1 MFYVT
6 LLKSLLFNFSFL
18 GTAVF
23 LIKKTKIGITDIRKY
38 KEKPLTQITV
48 AIVITAVTLGCYAL
62 KTLIDGT
69 EIRVWTFLD
78 YSLADAAE
86 FVLLQL
92 LYSVTEELFMRCWL
106 LRFTEHISSSKW
118 IGVFVSS
125 LLFGLAHWI
134 FGGSFEKFA
143 YLSVI
148 GLVWGISLVK
158 VKGCT
163 IYSLILSHFLYDLAV
178 AS

>member
-1 MFYVT
+1 M
-6 LLKSLLFNFSFL
+6 
-18 GTAVF
+18 
-23 LIKKTKIGITDIRKY
+23 IKKTKIGITDIRKY

-86 FVLLQL
+86 LVLLQL